1 MLLISMVKEEKA
13 TVLFDLCALTGSAQW
28 FFPLPPP
35 LHAATGQPEGSV

>member
-1 MLLISMVKEEKA
+1 MLLISMVKEEK
-13 TVLFDLCALTGSAQW
+13 LFDLCALTGSAQW